1 MNVLSLLANDNY
13 IIVNKE
19 LIKTIGLEESIA
31 IGDLASMFIYLQKQ
45 NELTEDGF
53 FFYTVEAMEENT
65 SLSDYQQRKAL
76 KNLKN
81 LELIDID
88 LRELPAKRFI
98 KLNVENLENLFR
110 TSSQKIKELALK
122 KLKTNNISI
131 SKDIDNNILYNTSSK
146 EEDTAVSKKGLLDK
160 AIIKENSETKVRTKK
175 QQAIID
181 NVEKHLYSY
190 VNLSST
196 EINLLCAWIEELYDK
211 GKGISTAALSVAIS
225 KLLEIDS
232 SKRQDVIKKAT
243 LNGWRDFSYC
253 IQTKNDDKR
262 LNKKVITDEQV
273 RNQSLD
279 EIKTKIKN
287 GGKKDVDYF

>member
-1 MNVLSLLANDNY
+1 MNILSLLANDNY

-45 NELTEDGF
+45 GELTEDGF

-81 LELIDID
+81 LKLIDIT

-98 KLNVENLENLFR
+98 KLNIENLENLFR
-110 TSSQKIKELALK
+110 TSSQKIKELDLK

-146 EEDTAVSKKGLLDK
+146 EEDMGVFKKGLLG
-160 AIIKENSETKVRTKK
+160 ETIEKGNIELKSRTKK

-181 NVEKHLYSY
+181 NVERHLYKY
-190 VNLSST
+190 ANLTAS

-211 GKGISTAALSVAIS
+211 GKGISVSALDVAIS

-232 SKRQDVIKKAT
+232 SKRKEVIEKAT

-253 IQTKNDDKR
+253 LQSKDDDKR
-262 LNKKVITDEQV
+262 INKKVITDEEE
-273 RNQSLD
+273 RNQSLN
-279 EIKTKIKN
+279 EIKTKMHN

>member
-53 FFYTVEAMEENT
+53 FFYTVEAMETNT

-76 KNLKN
+76 KNLKS
-81 LELIDID
+81 LGLIDIA

-98 KLNVENLENLFR
+98 KLNIEKLEDLFR
-110 TSSQKIKELALK
+110 TSSQKTKEQDLK
-122 KLKTNNISI
+122 KLKPNNIFI
-131 SKDIDNNILYNTSSK
+131 SKDINNNTNNTSSK
-146 EEDTAVSKKGLLDK
+146 EEDMEISKKCLLEEIPQKDK
-160 AIIKENSETKVRTKK
+160 PELKTRTKK

-181 NVEKHLYSY
+181 NVERQLYKY
-190 VNLSST
+190 LNLSAK

-211 GKGISTAALSVAIS
+211 GKGISIAALNVAIS
-225 KLLEIDS
+225 KLLEIDA
-232 SKRQDVIKKAT
+232 SKREEVIKKAT

-253 IQTKNDDKR
+253 QPKNDDKR
-262 LNKKVITDEQV
+262 INKKVITDEEE

-279 EIKTKIKN
+279 EIKTKMHN

>member
-1 MNVLSLLANDNY
+1 MNILSLLANDNY

-45 NELTEDGF
+45 GELTEDGF

-81 LELIDID
+81 LELIDMD

-110 TSSQKIKELALK
+110 TSSQKTKELALK

-146 EEDTAVSKKGLLDK
+146 EEDMDVSKKSLLGDTIPKKSKKQKEDKQK
-160 AIIKENSETKVRTKK
+160 AIINNLKKSLFSKLGNVKV
-175 QQAIID
+175 I
-181 NVEKHLYSY
+181 E
-190 VNLSST
+190 
-196 EINLLCAWIEELYDK
+196 LLGKWIEELYSK
-211 GKGISTAALSVAIS
+211 GKGIGSNALDIA
-225 KLLEIDS
+225 LEQLS
-232 SKRQDVIKKAT
+232 SLSEEKQEEVIKKAT
-243 LNGWRDFSYC
+243 LNGWRDFNYC
-253 IQTKNDDKR
+253 LQSKDDDKHF
-262 LNKKVITDEQV
+262 NKEIITDEQK
-273 RNQSLD
+273 RNQSLA

-287 GGKKDVDYF
+287 GGKKDIDYC

>member
-31 IGDLASMFIYLQKQ
+31 IGDLASMYIYLQKQ

-81 LELIDID
+81 LGLIDMD

-110 TSSQKIKELALK
+110 TSSQKTKELVLK

-131 SKDIDNNILYNTSSK
+131 SKDIDNNTIYNTSSK
-146 EEDTAVSKKGLLDK
+146 EEDTAISKKGLLGDK
-160 AIIKENSETKVRTKK
+160 INKKPKK
-175 QQAIID
+175 QKEDKQKAIID
-181 NVEKHLYSY
+181 NLKKSLFSKIGNIKIIE
-190 VNLSST
+190 
-196 EINLLCAWIEELYDK
+196 LLGKWIEELYSK
-211 GKGISTAALSVAIS
+211 GKGIGSNALDIA
-225 KLLEIDS
+225 LEQLQS
-232 SKRQDVIKKAT
+232 LSEEKQKEVIKKAT

-253 IQTKNDDKR
+253 VQNKNDDKH
-262 LNKKVITDEQV
+262 LNKEIITDEQE
-273 RNQSLD
+273 RNQALD